1 MKSVENRADTNCMIF
16 GHQELNENIQF
27 MQEQPRVLSS
37 PQYLQPVEQKD
48 YQYIPTHQTYFNQ
61 PAPAN
66 GTLSVILLF
75 D

>member
-1 MKSVENRADTNCMIF
+1 
-16 GHQELNENIQF
+16 

-66 GTLSVILLF
+66 GTLSVIFLSNYELSPLKVGLGV
-75 D
+75 